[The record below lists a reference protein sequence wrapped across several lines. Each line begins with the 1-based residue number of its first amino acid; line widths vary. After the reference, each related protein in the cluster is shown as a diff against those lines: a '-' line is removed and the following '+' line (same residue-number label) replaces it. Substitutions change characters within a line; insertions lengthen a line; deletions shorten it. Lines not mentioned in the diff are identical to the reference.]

1 MRTLCAGF
9 LAALVLAAGCATTF
23 EFRRQEL
30 LAERVKQYGKLIRWS
45 EFEGAQLYLTEDA
58 PGRRTPP
65 PKEVRVVDYEVKQ
78 LILTE
83 AGRQAGQVVEITY
96 FSVNN
101 PKVRTVTDLQKWEFD
116 VERNEWFLKSGFPE
130 FK

>member
-1 MRTLCAGF
+1 MRNLGVGC
-9 LAALVLAAGCATTF
+9 LAALVLLAGCASSF

-30 LAERVKQYGKLIRWS
+30 LSERVKQYGKLIRWS
-45 EFEGAQLYLTEDA
+45 QFEGAQLYLTEDA
-58 PGRRTPP
+58 PGRRTPL

-96 FSVNN
+96 FSGTN

-116 VERNEWFLKSGFPE
+116 LERNEWFLKSGLPQ